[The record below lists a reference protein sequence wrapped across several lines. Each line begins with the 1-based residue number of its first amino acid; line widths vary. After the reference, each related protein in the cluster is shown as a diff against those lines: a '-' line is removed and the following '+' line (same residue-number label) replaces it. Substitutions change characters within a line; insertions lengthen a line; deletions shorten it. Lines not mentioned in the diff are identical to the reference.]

1 MDIGR
6 VTGYEIGKNKEGEI
20 DVLLLQVEISEA
32 DDVQTVELYG
42 SGGRDYNPPTNS
54 TVIALPIAEA
64 LKIAIAVNDGI
75 TPESEP
81 GEVEIYS
88 VDEYEGEK
96 KAKVK
101 LFTDGKCKI
110 NNGGPAAARVGDEI
124 KSVSNPIS
132 LDAFWTWVAGVTAYI
147 NGIAPGTLVLP
158 TEIVGEI
165 TTGSGTVE
173 IGD

>member
-6 VTGYEIGKNKEGEI
+6 VTGYEIGKNKEGEV
-20 DVLLLQVEISEA
+20 DVLLLQVEISEP
-32 DDVQTVELYG
+32 DDVQTVELYQ

-54 TVIALPIAEA
+54 TVIVIPIADA
-64 LKIAIAVNDGI
+64 LQIAVAVNDGI

-81 GEVEIYS
+81 GETEIYS
-88 VDEYEGEK
+88 VDEYAGSK
-96 KAKVK
+96 QAKVK
-101 LFTDGKCKI
+101 LFTDGICKI

-124 KSVSNPIS
+124 KSVPAEIP
-132 LDAFWTWVAGVTAYI
+132 DAFWTWVAAVTAYI

>member
-1 MDIGR
+1 MIIGK
-6 VTGYEIGKNKEGEI
+6 VTGFEVGKNKEGET
-20 DVLLLQVEISEA
+20 DVLLLQVEMTEDSDI
-32 DDVQTVELYG
+32 QTVELFG

-54 TVIALPIAEA
+54 AVVVIPVADALQIAV
-64 LKIAIAVNDGI
+64 AVNDGI

-88 VDEYEGEK
+88 VDQYEGSK
-96 KAKVK
+96 QARVK

-124 KSVSNPIS
+124 KSIAS
-132 LDAFWTWVAGVTAYI
+132 LPPDTFWTWVQAVSTALSLT
-147 NGIAPGTLVLP
+147 PP
-158 TEIVGEI
+158 TEIVGEV